1 VLRELVERFPYQT
14 KEDGSC
20 EMLTEEGKC
29 SVYESR
35 PLLCNIKLGAKLLQI
50 DEMEWYRLNQMG
62 CNSMI
67 KEAGLDESFLVSL
80 DF

>member
-1 VLRELVERFPYQT
+1 MNELVRRFPYQT
-14 KEDGSC
+14 KDDGSC

-35 PLLCNIKLGAKLLQI
+35 PLLCNVKLGAQLLQI
-50 DEMEWYRLNQMG
+50 DELEWYRMNQLG

-67 KEAGLDESFLVSL
+67 REAGLDESFLVSL